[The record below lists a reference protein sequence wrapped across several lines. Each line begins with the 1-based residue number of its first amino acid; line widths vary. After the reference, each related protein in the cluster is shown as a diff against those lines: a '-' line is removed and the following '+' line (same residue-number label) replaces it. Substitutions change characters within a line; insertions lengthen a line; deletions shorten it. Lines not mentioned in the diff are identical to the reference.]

1 MREGTA
7 PSGSD
12 PPYETREIKILVIQV
27 DSLGVISWHVGTV
40 LERVISAVADLV
52 TPLLESSF
60 MSLKLRTG
68 SLAVLSITGAL
79 VITGCTSGAPMVSL
93 SFQAKSVERE
103 VLDTGTQ
110 GSSGGDLVAGFGDLL
125 DSDGQVIGHFDVVT
139 TVNRIMEGADGR
151 FVQAEYSFGPEGADS
166 FIIIGA
172 EQFATDGGL
181 PPVERPATYAVTGGT
196 GIYKGAN
203 GQCDVFRNDDP
214 KAFTTTVNCSFSVL

>member
-40 LERVISAVADLV
+40 LERVISAVADPV

-139 TVNRIMEGADGR
+139 TVNRIMQGADGR
-151 FVQAEYSFGPEGADS
+151 FVQAEYSFVPDGDDS
-166 FIIIGA
+166 FII
-172 EQFATDGGL
+172 T
-181 PPVERPATYAVTGGT
+181 
-196 GIYKGAN
+196 
-203 GQCDVFRNDDP
+203 
-214 KAFTTTVNCSFSVL
+214 FSDIHSINEYPLLVL

>member
-1 MREGTA
+1 MARWNGVRESHFSSCRSGYS
-7 PSGSD
+7 PSRILLHVTQTSHRLPCSALYHRCTGHHGVYFGSA
-12 PPYETREIKILVIQV
+12 
-27 DSLGVISWHVGTV
+27 H
-40 LERVISAVADLV
+40 
-52 TPLLESSF
+52 
-60 MSLKLRTG
+60 
-68 SLAVLSITGAL
+68 
-79 VITGCTSGAPMVSL
+79 
-93 SFQAKSVERE
+93 AKSVERE